1 MEVVVTATVGP
12 NTTKKDISATFAMR
26 QVSVAVEGE
35 VLFEGIPGCEL
46 DVDEC
51 FWEIDEDD
59 ENKKLVIHLAKRG
72 VTSRWPAVHAD
83 VIKHLKMLMQQWDQ
97 KTRLWVLP
105 SSQRMMKTLPLKPC
119 WRNESIRTTTRTLGM
134 ISTWTTCSERYWKL

>member
-72 VTSRWPAVHAD
+72 SARRRDQAPQDADAAMGSEDTAMGPAELAEDDEDVAFEALLEKRVHQDYDKDFGDDFDLDD
-83 VIKHLKMLMQQWDQ
+83 V
-97 KTRLWVLP
+97 
-105 SSQRMMKTLPLKPC
+105 
-119 WRNESIRTTTRTLGM
+119 
-134 ISTWTTCSERYWKL
+134 